1 VGPVHYRLHSAPHF
15 AKFTHPHADHARDSL
30 TSGATRKWATL
41 LPSLDLRKAEAHPSV
56 DDYGPQSNSELGP
69 LSIAVAAATHALHC
83 ACLREMEAHPALS
96 VSPPQ
101 MLHSRGARGPSAS
114 PALARPAQCRTDSS
128 IRFAL
133 VSLAS
138 WIGGVR
144 AGARGWAEALLWV

>member
-41 LPSLDLRKAEAHPSV
+41 LPSLDLTLDLREAEAHPSV

-83 ACLREMEAHPALS
+83 ACLREMEVKCSWRTTLS
-96 VSPPQ
+96 PLLLSQSLPLRCYIPVEPGDPLPPRPSRAPRSAEPIPPFVLPWSPSP
-101 MLHSRGARGPSAS
+101 RG
-114 PALARPAQCRTDSS
+114 
-128 IRFAL
+128 
-133 VSLAS
+133 
-138 WIGGVR
+138 
-144 AGARGWAEALLWV
+144 